1 MEAPKPR
8 TPQAR
13 DQSQNP
19 QGRNDFDEATAYD
32 SYMNLGP
39 GFQYGPI
46 CTVGTTRMT
55 TWCLFVTSKS
65 SPPLGRRRLRKKYQ
79 LSVFDLETT
88 GCFGCYE
95 HFYFHFHMR
104 SLACA

>member
-39 GFQYGPI
+39 GF
-46 CTVGTTRMT
+46 
-55 TWCLFVTSKS
+55 
-65 SPPLGRRRLRKKYQ
+65 
-79 LSVFDLETT
+79 
-88 GCFGCYE
+88 
-95 HFYFHFHMR
+95 
-104 SLACA
+104 